1 MKLLAQ
7 QKRKVVTLEEVARRA
22 VRSGVPSERAIGDI
36 RRVSSD
42 PVLLGVAA
50 GRARGRW
57 TAIPL
62 FNSIG
67 EEVADLLVKA
77 GADRDVFALTASSI
91 ERRLRRHVH
100 RG

>member
-1 MKLLAQ
+1 MKLLVHE
-7 QKRKVVTLEEVARRA
+7 KRQVATLEEVARRA
-22 VRSGVPSERAIGDI
+22 VRVGTPIEQAVAEL

-50 GRARGRW
+50 GRASGRW

-62 FNSIG
+62 FHSIG
-67 EEVADLLVKA
+67 QDVAELLIAA
-77 GADRDVFALTASSI
+77 GADRDVFAMTASSV
-91 ERRLRRHVH
+91 ERRLRRHVR